1 MNNNINEQ
9 LKRIRI
15 EDFIW
20 VINFFIILFAFM
32 SNDYEENYIKTR
44 NKESSRIFHT
54 INIDIFIVIFL
65 INVYFLYL
73 RYQALQNLKNTS
85 SKQEVLNANLN
96 YLAAILIVI
105 GTFIYIY
112 TEMSSANIEEEI
124 PF

>member
-20 VINFFIILFAFM
+20 VINFFIIFFAFM

-44 NKESSRIFHT
+44 NKKSSRIFHT

-73 RYQALQNLKNTS
+73 RYQALQNLKSTS
-85 SKQEVLNANLN
+85 TKQEVLNANLN
-96 YLAAILIVI
+96 YLAAFLIVI

>member
-20 VINFFIILFAFM
+20 VINFFIIFFAFM

-44 NKESSRIFHT
+44 NKEYSRIFHT

-73 RYQALQNLKNTS
+73 RYQALQNLKSTS
-85 SKQEVLNANLN
+85 TKQEVLNANLN
-96 YLAAILIVI
+96 
-105 GTFIYIY
+105 
-112 TEMSSANIEEEI
+112 
-124 PF
+124 